1 MTHPNDPFFIAGCVR
16 SGTTLLRRIL
26 VRHPRL
32 ECPQETHFFRWAD
45 PFGSLRFAN
54 AIDTKLLHKHRG
66 MDGVDEQEFREIV
79 SGATNRRELA
89 EGYARCYMRKQGNP
103 DGRWFDKTPQNV
115 YGLLLLRA
123 VFPDAPIVH
132 IHRHPLNVV
141 ASLLE
146 GKVMPAQPFSGAL
159 NYWVE
164 SAQIFGEFGRAW
176 PQHLVEVSYEE
187 LTSQPRR
194 TLATLLSRLGEDP
207 DLLELPNG
215 LVHPERNRYRD
226 VLSAPQ
232 ADEVIR
238 TCGPWLGRYGY
249 DGQPAETEVSRNA

>member
-1 MTHPNDPFFIAGCVR
+1 
-16 SGTTLLRRIL
+16 
-26 VRHPRL
+26 
-32 ECPQETHFFRWAD
+32 
-45 PFGSLRFAN
+45 
-54 AIDTKLLHKHRG
+54 
-66 MDGVDEQEFREIV
+66 
-79 SGATNRRELA
+79 
-89 EGYARCYMRKQGNP
+89 
-103 DGRWFDKTPQNV
+103 
-115 YGLLLLRA
+115 
-123 VFPDAPIVH
+123 
-132 IHRHPLNVV
+132 
-141 ASLLE
+141 
-146 GKVMPAQPFSGAL
+146 MPAQPFSGAL

-164 SAQIFGEFGRAW
+164 SAQIFGEFSRAW

-187 LTSQPRR
+187 LTTQPRR

-249 DGQPAETEVSRNA
+249 DGQPAEAEVSRNA